1 MSARRPRQRGE
12 TGRPAAPEMSARRTR
27 QRGEPGRPTAPELTA
42 EPAASTSE
50 RILVAL
56 AAAAVGVVAFRGALG
71 YGFSQDDFLSLAR
84 VRGLVPR
91 LEGPWRI
98 LAIRW
103 FWEAGVRLFG
113 QEARPFHVVVLAA
126 HGVTAALLGWLL
138 SRRFPAPAAF
148 LGAVL
153 WAVHPASRTPLYWVT
168 ANGEVFMTLFL
179 LLATA
184 AYFARGPARAASP
197 VLFMVALAWKE
208 SALLFPFAL
217 AALARLG
224 PPPRRGLR
232 QVARDPVLWALLAVS
247 ATWAAGISSFVR
259 QLDATSSA
267 YEVGVG
273 AVARNLLTYAS
284 WTPTWM
290 GWVQRDAAD
299 AVRPVFITTGAAVM
313 VLATAALAWRPWRER
328 GAPGAMLAAAALI
341 APVLP
346 LANHTYHYYLYSPLA
361 ALAIASAAMFA
372 AATRSL
378 AGRTR
383 WMAAVA
389 IAAPLALAAMVLVHT
404 LEMAPFLQPGSRSDG
419 VLDRALIAANAIA
432 DVRSAA
438 LPAHSRLW
446 LWSPL
451 LREMAK
457 RAGGDAARET
467 YDESN
472 VRGALL
478 GGLALRVAVPAL
490 DSAVFV
496 SAFTPGD
503 SLAYWAV
510 YRADGHLRVSS
521 APELARVLRRLGP

>member
-1 MSARRPRQRGE
+1 MSTRRPRQRGE
-12 TGRPAAPEMSARRTR
+12 SGRPAAPVMATESAVTVR
-27 QRGEPGRPTAPELTA
+27 A
-42 EPAASTSE
+42 

-56 AAAAVGVVAFRGALG
+56 AVAAIGVVAFRGALG

-84 VRGLVPR
+84 VRGLIPR

-113 QEARPFHVVVLAA
+113 QEARPFHVVMLAA
-126 HGVTAALLGWLL
+126 HGVTAALLAWLL
-138 SRRFPAPAAF
+138 CRRFPAPAAF

-179 LLATA
+179 LFATA

-217 AALARLG
+217 AALALLG
-224 PPPRRGLR
+224 PPPRRGLS
-232 QVARDPVLWALLAVS
+232 QVARDPVLWALLAASV
-247 ATWAAGISSFVR
+247 AWAAGIYSFVH
-259 QLDATSSA
+259 QLDATSHA
-267 YEVGVG
+267 YEVGLG
-273 AVARNLLTYAS
+273 AIARNLLTYAS

-299 AVRPVFITTGAAVM
+299 AVRPVFLTTGAAVM
-313 VLATAALAWRPWRER
+313 VLASVALAWRPWRER

-383 WMAAVA
+383 WLAAVA

-432 DVRSAA
+432 DVRGAG
-438 LPAHSRLW
+438 LPVHARLR
-446 LWSPL
+446 LWSPQL
-451 LREMAK
+451 QETAQ
-457 RAGGDAARET
+457 RAGQDAARES

-478 GGLALRVAVPAL
+478 EGLALRVAVPVL

-496 SAFTPGD
+496 RAFTPGD

-510 YRADGHLRVSS
+510 YLADGHLRVTS
-521 APELARVLRRLGP
+521 APELARVLQRLGP